1 VSEDAATPGG
11 ASPGMRLLD
20 AIERIGNA
28 LPDPATLF
36 LIGAALVMVLSQVAA
51 GLDWTVEKKVSRE
64 VREAVRD
71 SEGRVVADP
80 TTGEP
85 VTRAVID
92 ERTGAPRRE
101 LVTVPVRA
109 VGLLSSEGLYWAL
122 RTMVKNFTDFP
133 PLGVVLVG
141 MLGIGLAEKTGFIA
155 ALLKATLLA
164 VPPALLTPTVVF
176 VGVMS
181 SMGLDAGYVVL
192 PPVAAALYQS
202 VGRSPLVGIAAVFAG
217 VSAGF
222 GANLFITGLDPLLA
236 KFTAA
241 SAQLLDPGAA
251 VAATC
256 NWWFMIASTVLLT
269 AVGWAVTAW
278 WVEPR
283 FEGKAPEEGGAV
295 PRSTDDLAAER
306 LATAEKRGLA
316 IAILVAAAALLLFVV
331 AALIPG
337 APLHGLDGTFP
348 RWVRVIVP
356 LLFFGFLLPGL
367 VYGVATGSV
376 RSDKDVARILAETMA
391 GMGPYIVLAFF
402 AAQFIAY
409 FAHSGLGE
417 MLAISGGQVL
427 ARASLPDT
435 LLMEGFIGV
444 VMVANLFIG
453 SMSAKYAFFAPVF
466 VPMFM
471 QVGISPEL
479 TQVAYRIGDS
489 VSNVITPLNPYVVI
503 LLVFMQRHM
512 ARAGIGTL
520 VALMLPYTLAFVVA
534 WSLLLAAWMWAGVPL
549 GPGGPLAVDP
559 ALLVGSP
566 SP

>member
-1 VSEDAATPGG
+1 VIDTA
-11 ASPGMRLLD
+11 
-20 AIERIGNA
+20 
-28 LPDPATLF
+28 
-36 LIGAALVMVLSQVAA
+36 
-51 GLDWTVEKKVSRE
+51 
-64 VREAVRD
+64 
-71 SEGRVVADP
+71 
-80 TTGEP
+80 TGEP
-85 VTRAVID
+85 K
-92 ERTGAPRRE
+92 RE
-101 LVTVPVRA
+101 LVTVPLRA
-109 VGLLSSEGLYWAL
+109 VGLLSSEGSYWAL
-122 RTMVKNFTDFP
+122 RSMVTNFTSFP
-133 PLGVVLVG
+133 PLGVVLVA
-141 MLGIGLAEKTGFIA
+141 MLGIGLAEKTGFIG

-164 VPPALLTPTVVF
+164 VPPALLTPTMVF

-192 PPVAAALYQS
+192 PPVAAALYLS

-222 GANLFITGLDPLLA
+222 GANLLPTSLDPLLA
-236 KFTAA
+236 RFTAA
-241 SAQLLDPGAA
+241 SAQLLDPGYA

-256 NWWFMIASTVLLT
+256 NWWFMIVSTALLT
-269 AVGWAVTAW
+269 GVGWAVTAW
-278 WVEPR
+278 WIEPR
-283 FEGKAPEEGGAV
+283 FEGKSPEDGGAL
-295 PRSTDDLAAER
+295 PRSADSLAEQR
-306 LATAEKRGLA
+306 LEPSEKRGLA
-316 IAILVAAAALLLFVV
+316 IALLVAAATLALFLV
-331 AALIPG
+331 AALLPE
-337 APLHGLDGTFP
+337 APLNGFDGPFP

-367 VYGVATGSV
+367 VYGIATGSV
-376 RSDKDVARILAETMA
+376 GSDKDVAKILAETMA

-417 MLAISGGQVL
+417 MLALTGGRAL
-427 ARASLPDT
+427 ARANLPDS
-435 LLMEGFIGV
+435 LLMLGFIATVITG
-444 VMVANLFIG
+444 NLFIG

-520 VALMLPYTLAFVVA
+520 VALMLPYALAFAAA
-534 WSLLLAAWMWAGVPL
+534 WSLLLVLWMWTGAPL
-549 GPGGPLAVDP
+549 GPGGPLVYDA
-559 ALLVGSP
+559 AQLVGSG

>member
-1 VSEDAATPGG
+1 
-11 ASPGMRLLD
+11 MRLLD
-20 AIERIGNA
+20 AIERVGNA

-36 LIGAALVMVLSQVAA
+36 AIGAALVMVLSQVAA
-51 GLDWTVEKKVSRE
+51 SVEWTVEKTVSRE

-71 SEGRVVADP
+71 AEGRVVTDP
-80 TTGEP
+80 ATGEP

-92 ERTGAPRRE
+92 EATGEPRRE
-101 LVTVPVRA
+101 LVTVPLRA
-109 VGLLSSEGLYWAL
+109 VGLLSSQGLYWAL
-122 RTMVKNFTDFP
+122 RSMVQNFTEFP

-141 MLGIGLAEKTGFIA
+141 MLGIGLAEKTGFIG
-155 ALLKATLLA
+155 ALLEATLLV
-164 VPPALLTPTVVF
+164 VPPALLTPAVVF

-181 SMGLDAGYVVL
+181 SLGLDAGYVVL

-202 VGRSPLVGIAAVFAG
+202 LGRSPLAGLAAVFAG

-236 KFTAA
+236 KFSEA
-241 SAQLLDPGAA
+241 SAQLLDPKVA

-256 NWWFMIASTVLLT
+256 NWWFMIASTALLT
-269 AVGWAVTAW
+269 LVGWAVTAW

-283 FEGKAPEEGGAV
+283 FEGKAPEDGGAA
-295 PRSTDDLAAER
+295 PPDDLASRR
-306 LATAEKRGLA
+306 LGAAEKRGLA
-316 IAILVAAAALLLFVV
+316 IAVLVAGAAFLLFAAAVL
-331 AALIPG
+331 APG

-367 VYGVATGSV
+367 AYGVATGSV
-376 RSDKDVARILAETMA
+376 RSDKDVARILADTMS

-417 MLAISGGQVL
+417 MLAISGGRML

-435 LLMEGFIGV
+435 LLMEGFVGV
-444 VMVANLFIG
+444 VLVANLFIG

-520 VALMLPYTLAFVVA
+520 VALMLPYTLAFAAA
-534 WSLLLAAWMWAGVPL
+534 WSLLLALWMGAGIPL
-549 GPGGPLAVDP
+549 GPGGPLAYD
-559 ALLVGSP
+559 ASLLIGSGSP
-566 SP
+566 